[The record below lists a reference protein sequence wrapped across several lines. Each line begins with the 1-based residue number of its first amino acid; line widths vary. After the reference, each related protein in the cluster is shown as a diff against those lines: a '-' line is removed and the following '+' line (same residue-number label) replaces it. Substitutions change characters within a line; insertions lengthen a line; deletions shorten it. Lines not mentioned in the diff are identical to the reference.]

1 MSQAEYKRKWRKI
14 QAGEREI
21 LEYNEFEE
29 SLNQESSEDAQYVF
43 DKHFDNHDEH
53 SEQNLSAT
61 ETVSSDEET
70 VSSDDFN
77 EDHIP
82 ENVFANLLS
91 GWVCK
96 HQCSRDS
103 INELLSILRE
113 HGHPDLPKDC
123 RTLLGTPWPVFT
135 KAQSG
140 GECIY
145 LGVENGITRILH
157 RIDKINLLK
166 TLHLIINIDG
176 VP

>member
-1 MSQAEYKRKWRKI
+1 MKA
-14 QAGEREI
+14 
-21 LEYNEFEE
+21 
-29 SLNQESSEDAQYVF
+29 
-43 DKHFDNHDEH
+43 
-53 SEQNLSAT
+53 
-61 ETVSSDEET
+61 VSSDEET
-70 VSSDDFN
+70 VSSNDFN

-103 INELLSILRE
+103 VNELLSILQE

-123 RTLLGTPWPVFT
+123 RNLLGTPRSVFT

-145 LGVENGITRILH
+145 LGVENRITRILH
-157 RIDKINLLK
+157 SIDNINFLK
-166 TLHLIINIDG
+166 TLHLVINIDG
-176 VP
+176 VHLFKCYNTQLWPILAAVENSHSFVVSAYCGNSKPDNLNDIRSNGIILDGKHFNIIVI